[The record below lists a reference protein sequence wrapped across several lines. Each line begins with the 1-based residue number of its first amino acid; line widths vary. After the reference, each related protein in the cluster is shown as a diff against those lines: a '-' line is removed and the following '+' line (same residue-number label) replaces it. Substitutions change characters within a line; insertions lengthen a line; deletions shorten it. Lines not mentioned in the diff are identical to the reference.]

1 MEVREQDRQTTQTEG
16 ILLTIQHLPFTYLLD
31 NIWMVKLLKQRD
43 LSNSS
48 TGYTLCLT
56 WRDWETEMGMW
67 LQIFPFSQPRHSFP
81 PKETPPEHPLVK

>member
-56 WRDWETEMGMW
+56 WRDWETDGNVVTN
-67 LQIFPFSQPRHSFP
+67 IPFLPAQAFFSP
-81 PKETPPEHPLVK
+81 